1 LELAWYWGVF
11 GIVSVEPLLPFFI
24 VTLEG
29 VRELSEE
36 AVSFSTELMAG
47 ELDGIHPHG
56 RLQIA
61 WGLFL
66 RFLIEITS
74 TFQIDRNIIVSELL
88 ISDQNLEDNEQEEG
102 GLISLIKASV
112 DSQIDLIGRRL
123 DDVLDSFQSGTFL
136 GDVNSVIEYGKELC
150 KRGIVHPF
158 DKDHFND
165 TEVQDGSSDGSGSVL
180 LSLCVNL
187 LGLLLGNGKKIGD
200 FFGRSLGLI
209 EHLNQLGILNE
220 VTSGGGQLQKKF
232 LVKG

>member
-11 GIVSVEPLLPFFI
+11 GIVSIEPLLPFFI

-47 ELDGIHPHG
+47 KLDSIHPHG

-136 GDVNSVIEYGKELC
+136 GDVNSVIEYGEELC

-220 VTSGGGQLQKKF
+220 VTSGGGQFQKKL